1 MEIYDINDNLIENP
15 DLENGYLKNDK
26 KTIHHDAVN
35 AIEEKFH
42 YETLAEYP
50 NGGKSVKKVIDIEG
64 VEPKDAYNEEIN
76 IQRYILF
83 TEDELK
89 EQLKRQ
95 KEYKIAQSKQ
105 DLKTYLAN
113 NPMQWLDGNYYSV
126 TEEKQN
132 QLNSNL
138 ALYQLSVAS
147 GSPRTLEWNCTGET
161 CTKWTL
167 ENLTALALA
176 IGNYVQPI
184 VAQQRKIEVE
194 IRNCTTKEELNSIKI
209 KYE

>member
-1 MEIYDINDNLIENP
+1 MKTYDENDNLIENP
-15 DLENGYLKNDK
+15 DLEKGYLKNGK
-26 KTIHHDAVN
+26 KTIHHDAVD

-50 NGGKSVKKVIDIEG
+50 NGGKSVRKVIDVEG
-64 VEPKDAYNEEIN
+64 VEPKDAYDEEVD

-83 TEDELK
+83 TKDELK
-89 EQLKRQ
+89 EQLERQ

-138 ALYQLSVAS
+138 TLYQLSVTS
-147 GSPRTLEWNCTGET
+147 GSPRILEWNCTGET
-161 CTKWTL
+161 CTEWTL

-194 IRNCTTKEELNSIKI
+194 IRNCTTKEELNSIEI

>member
-1 MEIYDINDNLIENP
+1 MKTYDENDNLIENP
-15 DLENGYLKNDK
+15 DLEKGYLKNDK
-26 KTIHHDAVN
+26 KTIHHDAVE
-35 AIEEKFH
+35 AVEEKFH

-50 NGGKSVKKVIDIEG
+50 NGGKSVKKVIDVEG
-64 VEPKDAYNEEIN
+64 VEHKDAYDKEVD

-83 TEDELK
+83 TKEELK
-89 EQLKRQ
+89 EQLERQ

-147 GSPRTLEWNCTGET
+147 GSPRTLEWNCTGEP

-194 IRNCTTKEELNSIKI
+194 IRNCTTKEKLNSIEI

>member
-1 MEIYDINDNLIENP
+1 MKTYDENDNLIENP
-15 DLENGYLKNDK
+15 DLEKGYLKNDK
-26 KTIHHDAVN
+26 KTIHHDAIEAV
-35 AIEEKFH
+35 EEKFH

-64 VEPKDAYNEEIN
+64 VEPRDAYDEKVD

-83 TEDELK
+83 TKDELK
-89 EQLKRQ
+89 EQLERQ

-105 DLKTYLAN
+105 DLKIYLAN

-147 GSPRTLEWNCTGET
+147 GSPRTLEWNCTGEP
-161 CTKWTL
+161 CTNGL
-167 ENLTALALA
+167 S
-176 IGNYVQPI
+176 
-184 VAQQRKIEVE
+184 KI
-194 IRNCTTKEELNSIKI
+194 LLL
-209 KYE
+209 